1 MAFGPGKT
9 AMNTRRAF
17 LASLAAIG
25 AAGHIGKAA
34 AQAFPTRPISMD
46 MPFAAG
52 GPGDVLA
59 RMLAARMGRS
69 LGQNVIVENVTGAAG
84 SIGTGELARAT
95 PDGYSLLIGNWTTN
109 VVNAVAYKLNYDVVK
124 DFEPIALVA
133 TQPVMI
139 IARKNFPAD
148 NLKELIAWLKANP
161 DKATFGTAGPGS
173 PPDLLARLLRTQTG
187 TQFSVVAYRG
197 AAPAMQDVIAGHIDA
212 VFITIA
218 AAQSQVTAGTV
229 KALGMTWQKRISIAP
244 EIPTMDEAGLR
255 NFYFAL
261 WSALFVPRGTP
272 QTIVQKLNAAAV
284 KTLADPAVRQKFEAQ
299 GCIIPSREEQTAD
312 SLRSYQKAEIAKWW
326 PVVKAAGIKPD

>member
-1 MAFGPGKT
+1 MKFG
-9 AMNTRRAF
+9 RRE
-17 LASLAAIG
+17 LLRRELLSLGAGFVAAPALSRI
-25 AAGHIGKAA
+25 
-34 AQAFPTRPISMD
+34 AQADDYPSRRITMVV
-46 MPFAAG
+46 PFAAG
-52 GPGDVLA
+52 ALTDIT
-59 RMLAARMGRS
+59 GRVMAES
-69 LGQNVIVENVTGAAG
+69 MQSILGQPVVVQNTTGADGTIAAG
-84 SIGTGELARAT
+84 LVAHAT
-95 PDGYSLLIGNWTTN
+95 PDGYTVLLGNWNTQVTN
-109 VVNAVAYKLNYDVVK
+109 AAIYPLDYDVVK
-124 DFEPIALVA
+124 DFEPVILAPEAPMVLLVKKA
-133 TQPVMI
+133 I
-139 IARKNFPAD
+139 PAN
-148 NLKELIAWLKANP
+148 NLSEFVAWLKANP